1 LIDIIVKCEALDKKM
16 TTLKQSTLSERVFHN
31 LKEEIVSGNIPQ
43 GQKISEVNL
52 ATRFNISRGPLR
64 EALRQLES
72 INLIERTPHSG
83 SKVISLTYRK
93 ILELYQ
99 IREAMEGY
107 ATRLA
112 SSEMTQSEI
121 DGLYRL
127 LDQHNE
133 QVQSSGEH
141 VYIQQEGNL
150 DFHYYIYSK
159 CNNQW
164 LFDYLDNKL
173 YQLLRMCRQHTA
185 KISSRAD
192 LGLIEHTAIVN
203 AISNR
208 DGELSELLMRR
219 HINGAWKTIKDIV
232 IEEDLKKDKSI

>member
-1 LIDIIVKCEALDKKM
+1 M

-133 QVQSSGEH
+133 QVQSSGTH
-141 VYIQQEGNL
+141 VYIQQEGNE

-173 YQLLRMCRQHTA
+173 YQLLRMCRQYTA
-185 KISSRAD
+185 KIPSRAD

>member
-1 LIDIIVKCEALDKKM
+1 M

-219 HINGAWKTIKDIV
+219 HINGAWKTITDIV

>member
-1 LIDIIVKCEALDKKM
+1 M

-83 SKVISLTYRK
+83 SKVISLTYSK
-93 ILELYQ
+93 IRELYQ

>member
-1 LIDIIVKCEALDKKM
+1 M

-133 QVQSSGEH
+133 QVQSSGTH
-141 VYIQQEGNL
+141 VYIQQEGNE

-185 KISSRAD
+185 KISFRAD

>member
-1 LIDIIVKCEALDKKM
+1 MKK
-16 TTLKQSTLSERVFHN
+16 LKQSTLSEGVFQN
-31 LKEEIVSGNIPQ
+31 LKEEIVLGNIPQ

-83 SKVISLTYRK
+83 SKVISLTYSK
-93 ILELYQ
+93 IRELYQ

-112 SSEMTQSEI
+112 SVAMTQSDI

-133 QVQSSGEH
+133 QIQSSGDH
-141 VYIQQEGNL
+141 IYIQEEGNL

-164 LFDYLDNKL
+164 LFDYIDNKL

-208 DGELSELLMRR
+208 DAEFSEILMRR
-219 HINGAWKTIKDIV
+219 HINGAWKIIKEIA
-232 IEEDLKKDKSI
+232 IEEDLKKGISI

>member
-1 LIDIIVKCEALDKKM
+1 M

-112 SSEMTQSEI
+112 SVAMTQSDI

-127 LDQHNE
+127 LDQHNK
-133 QVQSSGEH
+133 QIQSSGDH
-141 VYIQQEGNL
+141 IYIQEEGNL

-164 LFDYLDNKL
+164 LFDYIDNKL

>member
-1 LIDIIVKCEALDKKM
+1 M

-133 QVQSSGEH
+133 QVQSSGTH

>member
-1 LIDIIVKCEALDKKM
+1 M

-83 SKVISLTYRK
+83 SKVISLTYSK
-93 ILELYQ
+93 IRELYQ

-112 SSEMTQSEI
+112 SAEMTQSEI

-164 LFDYLDNKL
+164 LFDYIDNKL

-232 IEEDLKKDKSI
+232 IEENLKKDKSI

>member
-1 LIDIIVKCEALDKKM
+1 LDKKM

-232 IEEDLKKDKSI
+232 IEEDLKKR

>member
-1 LIDIIVKCEALDKKM
+1 
-16 TTLKQSTLSERVFHN
+16 
-31 LKEEIVSGNIPQ
+31 
-43 GQKISEVNL
+43 
-52 ATRFNISRGPLR
+52 
-64 EALRQLES
+64 
-72 INLIERTPHSG
+72 
-83 SKVISLTYRK
+83 
-93 ILELYQ
+93 
-99 IREAMEGY
+99 MEGY

>member
-1 LIDIIVKCEALDKKM
+1 MSKKP
-16 TTLKQSTLSERVFHN
+16 STLSNDVF
-31 LKEEIVSGNIPQ
+31 KQIRDDIVEGVIQQ
-43 GQKISEVNL
+43 GQKIVEVNL
-52 ATRFNISRGPLR
+52 AKQYNISRGPLR

-127 LDQHNE
+127 LAVSYTHLTLPTTPY
-133 QVQSSGEH
+133 V
-141 VYIQQEGNL
+141 
-150 DFHYYIYSK
+150 
-159 CNNQW
+159 
-164 LFDYLDNKL
+164 
-173 YQLLRMCRQHTA
+173 
-185 KISSRAD
+185 
-192 LGLIEHTAIVN
+192 
-203 AISNR
+203 
-208 DGELSELLMRR
+208 
-219 HINGAWKTIKDIV
+219 
-232 IEEDLKKDKSI
+232 

>member
-1 LIDIIVKCEALDKKM
+1 M

-141 VYIQQEGNL
+141 VYIQQEGTL

>member
-1 LIDIIVKCEALDKKM
+1 M

-127 LDQHNE
+127 IDQHNE
-133 QVQSSGEH
+133 QVQSSGAH
-141 VYIQQEGNL
+141 VYIQQEGNE

>member
-1 LIDIIVKCEALDKKM
+1 M
-16 TTLKQSTLSERVFHN
+16 TYFLGILQTIGVHTLLGLSAYLLLLTGQLSLAQAGFFA
-31 LKEEIVSGNIPQ
+31 IGAYVSGI
-43 GQKISEVNL
+43 L
-52 ATRFNISRGPLR
+52 T
-64 EALRQLES
+64 
-72 INLIERTPHSG
+72 
-83 SKVISLTYRK
+83 VISLTYKK

-127 LDQHNE
+127 LEQHNE